1 MSWINKYAQS
11 SFSVKI
17 LMSLVIFLIFLIIS
31 SIIIVAITALCENYM
46 SYVELLRLNLSVQS
60 LGLFVIPP
68 FFVSLLFSNHPFK
81 YLQISCTPS
90 FMSILGVVVCMVVA
104 IPFMNYIIDWNEAM
118 HLPKALAGV
127 ESWMR
132 ESEKAAQAITDQ
144 ILDMQ
149 SVGELLIVLLIVG
162 VLAGVGEEL
171 TFRGILQ
178 RLILDKC
185 RNRHIAIWTAAF
197 IFSAIHFQ
205 FYGFIPRLLLGA
217 FFGYLLIGSGNLWLP
232 IIAHFLNNAMTTLY
246 TYFSKDNLF
255 LTSYET
261 IGTADSSTVWMA
273 WVSLALFVFC
283 CWGFRKYLFLR
294 Y

>member
-1 MSWINKYAQS
+1 
-11 SFSVKI
+11 
-17 LMSLVIFLIFLIIS
+17 
-31 SIIIVAITALCENYM
+31 M

-68 FFVSLLFSNHPFK
+68 FFIALLFSNHPFK
-81 YLQISCTPS
+81 YLKISCAPS
-90 FMSILGVVVCMVVA
+90 FISILGVVVCMVVA
-104 IPFMNYIIDWNEAM
+104 IPFMNCIIDWNEAM

-132 ESEKAAQAITDQ
+132 ESEKAAQAMTNQ
-144 ILDMQ
+144 ILNMQ
-149 SVGELLIVLLIVG
+149 SVGGLLVVLLIVG
-162 VLAGVGEEL
+162 VLAGIGEEL

-185 RNRHIAIWTAAF
+185 HNRHIAIWAAAF
-197 IFSAIHFQ
+197 IFSSIHFQ

-217 FFGYLLIGSGNLWLP
+217 FFGYLLVGSGNLWLP

-261 IGTADSSTVWMA
+261 IGTADSSTAWMA
-273 WVSLALFVFC
+273 WVSLVLFVVC
-283 CWGFRKYLFLR
+283 CWGFRKYLFAR
-294 Y
+294 H

>member
-31 SIIIVAITALCENYM
+31 SIMIVVITALCENHM

-68 FFVSLLFSNHPFK
+68 FFVALLFSNHPFK
-81 YLQISCTPS
+81 YLQISYAPS
-90 FMSILGVVVCMVVA
+90 FMSVLGVVVCMVVA
-104 IPFMNYIIDWNEAM
+104 IPFMNCIIDWNEAM
-118 HLPKALAGV
+118 HLPKALAGF

-132 ESEKAAQAITDQ
+132 ESEKAAQAMTNQ

-149 SVGELLIVLLIVG
+149 SVGGLLIVLLIVG

-185 RNRHIAIWTAAF
+185 HNRHIAIWTAAF

-255 LTSYET
+255 LASYET
-261 IGTADSSTVWMA
+261 IGTADSSTAWMA
-273 WVSLALFVFC
+273 WVSLALFVF
-283 CWGFRKYLFLR
+283 
-294 Y
+294 

>member
-31 SIIIVAITALCENYM
+31 SIMIVVITALCENHM

-68 FFVSLLFSNHPFK
+68 FFVALLFSNHPFK
-81 YLQISCTPS
+81 YLQISYAPS
-90 FMSILGVVVCMVVA
+90 FMSVLGVVVCMVVA
-104 IPFMNYIIDWNEAM
+104 IPFMNCIIDWNEAM

-132 ESEKAAQAITDQ
+132 ESEKAAQAMTNQ

-149 SVGELLIVLLIVG
+149 SVGGLLIVLLIVG

-185 RNRHIAIWTAAF
+185 HNRHIAIWTAAF

-205 FYGFIPRLLLGA
+205 FYGFIPRLLL
-217 FFGYLLIGSGNLWLP
+217 
-232 IIAHFLNNAMTTLY
+232 
-246 TYFSKDNLF
+246 
-255 LTSYET
+255 
-261 IGTADSSTVWMA
+261 
-273 WVSLALFVFC
+273 
-283 CWGFRKYLFLR
+283 
-294 Y
+294 